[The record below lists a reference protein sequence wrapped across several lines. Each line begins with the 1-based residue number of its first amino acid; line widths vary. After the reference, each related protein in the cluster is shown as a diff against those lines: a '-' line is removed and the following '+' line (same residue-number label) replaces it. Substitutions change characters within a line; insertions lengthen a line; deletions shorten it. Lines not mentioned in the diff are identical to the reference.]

1 MPSQPISTPRTPTK
15 TPDLDTAL
23 LCSSPPDGTELRR
36 ANTVLRDELARPGE
50 LSATTKRYIER
61 MTCALEM
68 AQSENV
74 TLRKEL
80 KAQEEL
86 LRARQNR
93 RKGKRVALKG
103 KLVLSTDEVLKIA
116 RETEA
121 SAASRKRRQRQ
132 RSRSVSIE
140 VLEDG
145 LDMLEK
151 TFGDS
156 DSDCIVV
163 ATSTVD

>member
-1 MPSQPISTPRTPTK
+1 
-15 TPDLDTAL
+15 
-23 LCSSPPDGTELRR
+23 
-36 ANTVLRDELARPGE
+36 
-50 LSATTKRYIER
+50 
-61 MTCALEM
+61 MTRALEM

-86 LRARQNR
+86 LRTRQNR

-103 KLVLSTDEVLKIA
+103 KFVLSTDEVLKIA
-116 RETEA
+116 REAEA
-121 SAASRKRRQRQ
+121 DSARKKRRQRQ
-132 RSRSVSIE
+132 RSRMDNIE
-140 VLEDG
+140 DSDDE

-151 TFGDS
+151 TFSDS

-163 ATSTVD
+163 ATSTVV